1 MKSSSIGSP
10 FLSYIQNRNRSPFIP
25 VESMSITTPLEMLV
39 LKEFA
44 PRLFLALSKQ
54 AYVSKVTVVIYHSV
68 ETWAGFVAKTTCSI
82 VDGKRPLENVIEY
95 SYLEAYQLLMPEKL
109 RMQLVSRGHHRREYL
124 VSTSPPTLRRVQNHK
139 QDTSFD
145 GLQLGLFPG

>member
-1 MKSSSIGSP
+1 MKSLSIGSP
-10 FLSYIQNRNRSPFIP
+10 FLSFIQNRNRSPFTRA
-25 VESMSITTPLEMLV
+25 ESMLTTIPLEMLV

-44 PRLFLALSKQ
+44 PRIFQALLKQ
-54 AYVSKVTVVIYHSV
+54 ACVSKVTVVIYHSV

-82 VDGKRPLENVIEY
+82 VDGKKPLENVIEY

-109 RMQLVSRGHHRREYL
+109 RMQLVNQGHHRREYL
-124 VSTSPPTLRRVQNHK
+124 VSTLPPTLRRVQNHK
-139 QDTSFD
+139 PDTLSD

>member
-10 FLSYIQNRNRSPFIP
+10 FLSYIQNRNSFQSIP
-25 VESMSITTPLEMLV
+25 VESTLTMTPLEMLV

-44 PRLFLALSKQ
+44 PRLFLGLSKQ

-95 SYLEAYQLLMPEKL
+95 SYLEAYQLLIPEKL
-109 RMQLVSRGHHRREYL
+109 GMQLVSRGHHRREYL

-139 QDTSFD
+139 QDTLFD

>member
-10 FLSYIQNRNRSPFIP
+10 FLSYIQNQNRSPFTP
-25 VESMSITTPLEMLV
+25 AESMLTTTPLEMLV

-44 PRLFLALSKQ
+44 PRLFQALSKQ
-54 AYVSKVTVVIYHSV
+54 AYVSKVTVAIYHSV

-82 VDGKRPLENVIEY
+82 VDGKRPLENAIEF
-95 SYLEAYQLLMPEKL
+95 SYLEAYQLLIPEKL
-109 RMQLVSRGHHRREYL
+109 HMQLVNQGHHRREYL

-139 QDTSFD
+139 QDTLFGGS
-145 GLQLGLFPG
+145 QPGLFPG

>member
-10 FLSYIQNRNRSPFIP
+10 FLSYIQNRNSFQFIP
-25 VESMSITTPLEMLV
+25 VESTLIMTPLEMLV

-44 PRLFLALSKQ
+44 PRLFQALSKQ
-54 AYVSKVTVVIYHSV
+54 AYVSKVTVAIYHSV

-82 VDGKRPLENVIEY
+82 VDGKRPLENAIEF
-95 SYLEAYQLLMPEKL
+95 SYLEAYQLLIPEKL
-109 RMQLVSRGHHRREYL
+109 HMQLVNQGHHRREYL

-139 QDTSFD
+139 QDTLSD

>member
-10 FLSYIQNRNRSPFIP
+10 FLSYIQNRNSFQSIP
-25 VESMSITTPLEMLV
+25 VESTLTMTPLEMLV

-68 ETWAGFVAKTTCSI
+68 ETWACFVAKTTCSI

>member
-1 MKSSSIGSP
+1 MKSLSIGSP
-10 FLSYIQNRNRSPFIP
+10 FLSCIQKRNHYPVIP

-44 PRLFLALSKQ
+44 PRLFLGLSKQ

-109 RMQLVSRGHHRREYL
+109 RMQLVNQGHHRREYL

-139 QDTSFD
+139 QGTLFD

>member
-10 FLSYIQNRNRSPFIP
+10 FLSYIQNRNRSQFTPA
-25 VESMSITTPLEMLV
+25 ESMLTTTPLEMLV

-44 PRLFLALSKQ
+44 PRLFLGLSKQ
-54 AYVSKVTVVIYHSV
+54 AFVSKVTVIIFHSV

-95 SYLEAYQLLMPEKL
+95 SYLEAYQLLIPEKL
-109 RMQLVSRGHHRREYL
+109 GMQLVNRGHHRREYCL
-124 VSTSPPTLRRVQNHK
+124 LYTSPSPR
-139 QDTSFD
+139 D
-145 GLQLGLFPG
+145 